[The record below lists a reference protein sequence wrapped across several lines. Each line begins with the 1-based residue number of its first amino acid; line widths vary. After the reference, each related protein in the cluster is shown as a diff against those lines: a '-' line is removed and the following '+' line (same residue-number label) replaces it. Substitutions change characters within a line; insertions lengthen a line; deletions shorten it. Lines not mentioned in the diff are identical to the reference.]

1 MTMVRKKA
9 EKCCEAGKEE
19 YRVEAVVS
27 IDERGQMVLP
37 KDLRE
42 EFGLK
47 AGEKMALV
55 VMHKD
60 GRPCCIHMFRAGE
73 FNDDVKRL
81 LGTGKGD

>member
-1 MTMVRKKA
+1 MVRTKKA
-9 EKCCEAGKEE
+9 EECCESVQEE

-42 EFGLK
+42 AFGIK

-73 FNDDVKRL
+73 FNADVKRL
-81 LGTGKGD
+81 LSSGKGD